1 MKTTTRLSLYKIF
14 QFLTAAY
21 AALALHGCAYIFY
34 SETPKNGTFS
44 GKLYVEWIAPNEFI
58 YSPDK
63 DNPLTFITS
72 EGDKITPQRMYT
84 DGGSIPRLF
93 WSAKNLGPWD
103 FAPGFIIHD
112 WLFEQHR
119 CKKGDWKDYDLNSA
133 AKVLAEAMKAQME
146 KHGKPEPVVAYAVYR
161 AVQSQV
167 AEKSW
172 NEGDC
177 RRVQGTPKSRDI
189 EVLTNG
195 KQTAPLRVFT
205 INGDDAN

>member
-1 MKTTTRLSLYKIF
+1 MKTPIRITLNKGL
-14 QFLTAAY
+14 QFVTCAY
-21 AALALHGCAYIFY
+21 AALALNGCAYIFY
-34 SETPKNGTFS
+34 SETPDEGKFS

-58 YSPDK
+58 YSPDV
-63 DNPLTFITS
+63 DNPLTFVTTKG
-72 EGDKITPQRMYT
+72 EKITPQRMYT

-119 CKKGDWKDYDLNSA
+119 CKKGDWKAYDLNGA
-133 AKVLAEAMKAQME
+133 AKVLAEAMKSQMV
-146 KHGKPEPVVAYAVYR
+146 KDGNSEPIIAYAVYQ
-161 AVQSQV
+161 AVQSSV

-172 NEGDC
+172 NEGEC
-177 RRVQGTPKSRDI
+177 RPVQAAPRSRDI
-189 EVLTNG
+189 EILSNG

-205 INGDDAN
+205 INADE